1 MMTNLR
7 MIVYAVG
14 VLALLAPGPSF
25 AGASASERLE
35 RLASEA
41 LERFYDLFPVAET
54 MDRGAGPRQDRL
66 EMPFTP
72 EHRERQRVHDR
83 WVLEELDGIPSGE
96 LQRSEQLTHQLLA
109 YLSRREL

>member
-1 MMTNLR
+1 MTKLR
-7 MIVYAVG
+7 LMVYAVG

-25 AGASASERLE
+25 AGESASQRLE

-66 EMPFTP
+66 EMTFTP
-72 EHRERQRVHDR
+72 EHRERQGRTIDGCCRNSMAFR
-83 WVLEELDGIPSGE
+83 WASC
-96 LQRSEQLTHQLLA
+96 SA
-109 YLSRREL
+109 ANS